1 MNVKFI
7 TLNIWNGGQ
16 LFDATIKFLQEEN
29 PDIAV
34 FQEVYSGGTPSQ
46 ERRFRSIEVLH
57 EALPDLKYSA
67 FGGTIIDHGNGD
79 LPWGNAVFSK
89 FPIIEKKNVLFEDE
103 VGDFDFVTRND
114 FQNVTQGMCGAT
126 IEVNGKNIDV
136 YSIHGVWGTH
146 GQDTPERTQMG
157 TTIINSLKDVSPLI
171 IAGDTNLYP
180 DTQFVKDVCEN
191 LNVTNI
197 FGTELATTFNMKYK
211 DPEKTGYATS
221 PVDMVMASPELT
233 VISKDMPLV
242 DASDHYPLKVIFNL

>member
-1 MNVKFI
+1 MNVTFI

-79 LPWGNAVFSK
+79 QPWGNAVFSK

-126 IEVNGKNIDV
+126 IDGKGKNIDV
-136 YSIHGVWGTH
+136 YSINWVLGTH
-146 GQDTPERTQMG
+146 CQAIPERTQMG
-157 TTIINSLKDVSPLI
+157 TTIINSLNYVTPLI
-171 IAGDTNLYP
+171 ITRDT
-180 DTQFVKDVCEN
+180 K
-191 LNVTNI
+191 
-197 FGTELATTFNMKYK
+197 
-211 DPEKTGYATS
+211 
-221 PVDMVMASPELT
+221 
-233 VISKDMPLV
+233 
-242 DASDHYPLKVIFNL
+242 